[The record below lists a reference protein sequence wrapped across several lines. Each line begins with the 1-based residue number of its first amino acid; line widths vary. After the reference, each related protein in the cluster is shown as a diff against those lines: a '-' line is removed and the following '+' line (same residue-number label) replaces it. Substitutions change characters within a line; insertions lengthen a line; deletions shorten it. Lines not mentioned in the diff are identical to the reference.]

1 MSSLQKFPQVILA
14 DFFNQFPTGI
24 NSSVVVTPNRRLAKV
39 LRREFDG
46 LQVIQARTAWSTPDI
61 LPIAVFIERSYEEML
76 YSEQADKLPAL
87 LSTNQ

>member
-46 LQVIQARTAWSTPDI
+46 LAG
-61 LPIAVFIERSYEEML
+61 
-76 YSEQADKLPAL
+76 YSRHAQPGVRLIFFR
-87 LSTNQ
+87 